1 MGKKSVALLIVVIMC
16 CTFIFTACN
25 KDKYTNPVTGE
36 EYILV
41 TDENGNKVLSEDGE
55 LLVYATDEDG
65 KKIKD
70 DEGNYVTEIHGFIGQ
85 IENNG
90 VIEDYA
96 YYLTLPDGW
105 KSVNDHGEFE
115 NKSKGYKLTIS
126 IEEETFNDYFN
137 KSKNIYAGINSEIKD
152 GMIDGV
158 ATEIYW
164 NEYEYSNIDTK
175 AYMLSFKTGEF
186 SSVTMFFSSNDNLYV
201 LRIECEGDIDFEDA
215 KTEMR
220 NVFAG
225 LEFKPYVYYEGLTD
239 APPKET
245 QEAK

>member
-96 YYLTLPDGW
+96 YYFTLPNGW
-105 KSVNDHGEFE
+105 KTVSDLGEFE
-115 NKSKGYKLTIS
+115 NKSKGYKLS
-126 IEEETFNDYFN
+126 IDILEETFNDYFY
-137 KSKNIYAGINSEIKD
+137 KSMKLYEGINSAIKD

-158 ATEIYW
+158 PTEVYW
-164 NEYEYSNIDTK
+164 DEYEFDNIDTK
-175 AYMLSFKTGEF
+175 AYMISFKSGEF
-186 SSVTMFFSSNDNLYV
+186 SSVVIFFSSNDNLYV
-201 LRIECEGDIDFEDA
+201 LRIEYKGDIDFEDA
-215 KTEMR
+215 KSEMLK
-220 NVFAG
+220 VFAG

-239 APPKET
+239 TPIKEPEKT
-245 QEAK
+245 E

>member
-105 KSVNDHGEFE
+105 KSVDKQGNFE
-115 NKSKGYKLTIS
+115 NKSKGYELSVDIQD
-126 IEEETFNDYFN
+126 ETFDDCYK
-137 KSKNIYAGINSEIKD
+137 KSKAVFDATSEFAAKGED
-152 GMIDGV
+152 
-158 ATEIYW
+158 AEAYW
-164 NEYEYSNIDTK
+164 NEYEYDNIDTK
-175 AYMLSFKTGEF
+175 AYMLSFKTGDF
-186 SSVTMFFSSNDNLYV
+186 ASVTMFFSSNNNLYI
-201 LRIECEGDIDFEDA
+201 LRIEGDATLDFEDVKA
-215 KTEMR
+215 EMLKI
-220 NVFAG
+220 FDG
-225 LEFKPYVYYEGLTD
+225 FKFKPYTYYEGLTD
-239 APPKET
+239 SPVKDTEKAE
-245 QEAK
+245 

>member
-1 MGKKSVALLIVVIMC
+1 MGKKFVALLIVVIMC

-41 TDENGNKVLSEDGE
+41 TDENGKKVLSEDGE
-55 LLVYATDEDG
+55 LLVYSTDENG

-70 DEGNYVTEIHGFIGQ
+70 DEGNYVTEVHGFIGQ

-96 YYLTLPDGW
+96 YYFTLPSGW
-105 KSVNDHGEFE
+105 KPVNDQGEFE
-115 NKSKGYKLTIS
+115 NKNKGYKLS
-126 IEEETFNDYFN
+126 IDILEETFNDYFA
-137 KSKNIYAGINSEIKD
+137 KSKKIYDSVNISIKD

-158 ATEIYW
+158 PTEIHW
-164 NEYEYSNIDTK
+164 DEYTYDNIDTK
-175 AYMLSFKTGEF
+175 AYIISFKNGDF
-186 SSVTMFFSSNDNLYV
+186 STVTMFFSNNDNLYV
-201 LRIECEGDIDFEDA
+201 LRIEFEGDINFEDA
-215 KTEMR
+215 KAEMLT
-220 NVFAG
+220 VFSG
-225 LEFKPYVYYEGLTD
+225 LEFKPYAYYEDLTD
-239 APPKET
+239 APLKET